1 MFKIIF
7 SQKNIFLIYND
18 NIKQK
23 HLSVKK
29 LQLNRKSSSQF
40 AKTLF
45 GILEKN
51 WIFKFNRDLS
61 ISLEI
66 ASNIYNSNAKQV
78 LKGTSKSNVDKS
90 TFWKLNI
97 NQ

>member
-45 GILEKN
+45 GILE
-51 WIFKFNRDLS
+51 
-61 ISLEI
+61 
-66 ASNIYNSNAKQV
+66 
-78 LKGTSKSNVDKS
+78 
-90 TFWKLNI
+90 
-97 NQ
+97 